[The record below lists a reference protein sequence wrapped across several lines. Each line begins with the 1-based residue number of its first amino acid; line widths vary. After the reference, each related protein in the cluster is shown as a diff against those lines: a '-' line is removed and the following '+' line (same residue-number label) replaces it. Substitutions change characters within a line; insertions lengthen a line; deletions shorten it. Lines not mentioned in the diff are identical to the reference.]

1 MGVGVGQLQSAI
13 DGLRTEP
20 VDEFTNL
27 ELADSLVE
35 LEGSISR
42 LEAERCRRLSVFVER
57 KTHRELEFSSPSAFL
72 IDRAKITPARASRL
86 VAQAQTL
93 SVMAKTAQSWREGAL
108 ATDQVRQLMVAQTA
122 DPDMFAANEEMLVDT
137 VAPLG
142 IIDCGRALDYWR
154 EVVNRDVAE
163 ADQEKLHS
171 RRRIHLSQTF
181 EGMFRL
187 DGYLDPVAGEILRTA
202 LDAATAPPAKD
213 DPRSAAQRR
222 ADGLVD
228 LARHALDHGK
238 LSEQGGEKPLLLV
251 LVGAE
256 RLHPP
261 NLLPDPHPSGVCHL
275 GLSESLSGTVFTQST
290 IDLLACD
297 CAVSRIVF
305 GPHSQILD
313 LGRKTRVIPASL
325 RRAVIAR
332 DRHCQHPGCR
342 RPAKWCDVDHIVS
355 WLDGGAT
362 ALDNLQLLCRF
373 HHRLKHLKTGQ
384 PPPRKLAKRCD
395 SQKPRQGPR
404 RQ

>member
-1 MGVGVGQLQSAI
+1 VGQLQSAI

-27 ELADSLVE
+27 ELADSLLE

-42 LEAERCRRLSVFVER
+42 LEAERCRRLGVFTER
-57 KTHRELEFSSPSAFL
+57 KTHRELEYSSPSAFL
-72 IDRAKITPARASRL
+72 IDRCRIAPARASRL
-86 VAQAQTL
+86 VAQAQSL
-93 SVMAKTAQSWREGAL
+93 ALMPKTAEHWREGAL
-108 ATDQVRQLMVAQTA
+108 AADQVRQLIVAETA
-122 DPDMFAANEEMLVDT
+122 DPDMFTAHEEMLIDT

-154 EVVNRDVAE
+154 EVVNREGAE

-202 LDAATAPPAKD
+202 LDAATAPPAQD
-213 DPRSAAQRR
+213 DPRTAAQRR

-228 LARHALDHGK
+228 LARHALDHGR
-238 LSEQGGEKPLLLV
+238 LSEQGGEKPHLLV

-256 RLHPP
+256 RLHPTNP
-261 NLLPDPHPSGVCHL
+261 GIPQL

-297 CAVSRIVF
+297 CAISRIVF

-332 DRHCQHPGCR
+332 DRHCQHRGCR
-342 RPAKWCDVDHIVS
+342 RPAKWCDVDHLVS
-355 WLDGGAT
+355 WLDGGNT
-362 ALDNLQLLCRF
+362 ALDNLQLLCRY
-373 HHRLKHLKTGQ
+373 HHRLKHLKTG
-384 PPPRKLAKRCD
+384 
-395 SQKPRQGPR
+395 PR